1 MINFKVILILLA
13 LLVAS
18 PLLQAKSLKTITTA
32 DSDVEVRIFSASGD
46 TLLLGFACD
55 EGKSITEEKT
65 ATSLASDGL
74 EVWMPDM
81 LSAFMLPNTRSSLDE
96 IPVDALLAIIEAAVK
111 TGKKV
116 YLIASGPHTRV
127 VLRAARQWEK
137 THKPSLAGAVLIFPR
152 LFKGDPDPGRAP
164 EYVDS
169 VGKTRLPI
177 MLLEGGHTPNRWGI
191 KTLSHAL
198 AEGGSDV
205 MAKIIP
211 DIRGHLFSSQDHNRT
226 EDVVTSQMAGLI
238 KVSLFYIKENEK

>member
-1 MINFKVILILLA
+1 MLNFKLIFILLA
-13 LLVAS
+13 LFVAS
-18 PLLQAKSLKTITTA
+18 PLLQAKSLHTITTA
-32 DSDVEVRIFSASGD
+32 DSDIDVRIFPASGD

-55 EGKSITEEKT
+55 EGKSTIEEKT
-65 ATSLASDGL
+65 AASLASDGV

-96 IPVDALLAIIEAAVK
+96 IPDEALLATIAAAVK

-116 YLIASGPHTRV
+116 YLIASGSHTRV
-127 VLRAARQWEK
+127 VLHAARKWEE
-137 THKPSLAGAVLIFPR
+137 THKTPLAGAVLIFPR

-198 AEGGSDV
+198 AEGGSNV